1 MKLTITF
8 LTLALFGCQSTTVHH
23 HGDGPV
29 VVTESVEYGS
39 GEATQAIAEGVGDAV
54 PIAAEA
60 QAGMPVIDMPETTQI
75 DPTEDL
81 P

>member
-8 LTLALFGCQSTTVHH
+8 LVLVVLTACQSTTVHH

-39 GEATQAIAEGVGDAV
+39 GEATQAIAEGVGEAV
-54 PIAAEA
+54 PIAAAAE
-60 QAGMPVIDMPETTQI
+60 MPVEQMPETTQV
-75 DPTEDL
+75 DPQGEE
-81 P
+81 